1 MCVAS
6 EFLSMHSVRTSSMEF
21 QELEMLWETGFQKVL
36 QHLTCN
42 CPYTNHFIKNQSVC
56 KASWS
61 LKSIYGRKCKL

>member
-1 MCVAS
+1 MCVAR
-6 EFLSMHSVRTSSMEF
+6 EFWSTHSMRTSSVEF

-36 QHLTCN
+36 HLTCN
-42 CPYTNHFIKNQSVC
+42 CPCTNHFIKNQNVP